1 MEPAKLLDA
10 LDPEQRRVA
19 QQVTGPLVVRAGA
32 GTGKTRAI
40 TYKIAYAVAS
50 GVYDTHDVLAV
61 TFTTR
66 AASEMSARLRA
77 LGVPGVQART
87 FHSAALRQLRYFWP
101 TAVGGP
107 PPNLVDHKAPLVAA
121 AASRLGLRA
130 DKTTVRDLA
139 SEIEWAK
146 VSLVS
151 PSDYVQTVTE
161 LGRDMPAELTPEQ
174 TARLLTVYQNV
185 KSERGV
191 IDFEDVLLLTVG
203 MLAERGDIAAKV
215 RAQYKHFVV
224 DEYQDV
230 SPLQQELLNQWVG
243 SRNNLCVVGD
253 VAQTIYSFT
262 GATSK
267 YLVDFPKR
275 FPGAGEVE
283 LVRNYRSSPQV
294 VSLANRIVRNM
305 GRGTSKLQGAV
316 QLQTQREM
324 GKAVQY
330 HVYSDDEAEARA
342 VVQQI
347 IKLRDSG
354 VNLADQAILYRINA
368 QSQAFEQA
376 LSEAGI
382 GYLVRGAEKYFNRQE
397 IRKAMV
403 LIRSMAKAGSPIPLT
418 QAVADAA
425 SSVGWT
431 ASPPAGTGAVRERWD
446 ALDALVKLGED
457 RAEKGLSLR
466 DFAAEL
472 EERAA
477 SANAPQINGVTLS
490 SVHAA
495 KGLEWDAVFFVGVS
509 EGLFP
514 ISQAQTPRQIAEE
527 QRLAYVA
534 VTRARDHL
542 HVSYAKARSEGRR
555 STRKPSRFF
564 DGIWPRE
571 VSRTPAL
578 SKATGRAAAKEFE
591 EEASPEEKELFEKLR
606 TWRAA
611 VAKGISKPA
620 FTVLTDV
627 TLRDTATVRP
637 ATVKQLSLI
646 RGIGRVK
653 LDLYGA
659 AILAVVRG
667 EDPARMAKKT
677 LANFTDL
684 AAD

>member
-146 VSLVS
+146 VSLIS

-161 LGRDMPAELTPEQ
+161 LGRDMPAELTAEQ
-174 TARLLTVYQNV
+174 TARLLTVYQSV

-316 QLQTQREM
+316 QLQTQREI

-514 ISQAQTPRQIAEE
+514 ISQAQTPQQIAEE

-620 FTVLTDV
+620 FTVLQT
-627 TLRDTATVRP
+627 
-637 ATVKQLSLI
+637 
-646 RGIGRVK
+646 
-653 LDLYGA
+653 
-659 AILAVVRG
+659 
-667 EDPARMAKKT
+667 
-677 LANFTDL
+677 
-684 AAD
+684 

>member
-146 VSLVS
+146 VSLIS

-161 LGRDMPAELTPEQ
+161 LGRDMPAELTAEQ
-174 TARLLTVYQNV
+174 TARLLTVYQSV

-316 QLQTQREM
+316 QLQTQREI

-330 HVYSDDEAEARA
+330 YVYSDDEAEARA

-457 RAEKGLSLR
+457 RAQKGLSLR

-514 ISQAQTPRQIAEE
+514 ISQAQTPQQIAEE

-534 VTRARDHL
+534 VTRARSHL

-555 STRKPSRFF
+555 ATRKPSRFF

-571 VSRTPAL
+571 VS
-578 SKATGRAAAKEFE
+578 
-591 EEASPEEKELFEKLR
+591 
-606 TWRAA
+606 
-611 VAKGISKPA
+611 
-620 FTVLTDV
+620 
-627 TLRDTATVRP
+627 
-637 ATVKQLSLI
+637 LSLI
-646 RGIGRVK
+646 HI
-653 LDLYGA
+653 
-659 AILAVVRG
+659 
-667 EDPARMAKKT
+667 
-677 LANFTDL
+677 
-684 AAD
+684 